1 MRDGRE
7 ARLTLE
13 ERLARTAKS
22 QAVSPEAAVKL
33 VKRFAG
39 IPAFRVFFGKP
50 DVEIMYELTGE
61 FWEHPSV
68 SVDSYRGFS
77 RSFRL
82 AVEHDNDFA
91 RLSSPDRLL
100 TGERDSYEPVWG
112 VRMNNAMVLLG
123 LMLLD
128 HARGRLRPK
137 DIYHCTRMTL
147 GQYLDAVMNLGFG
160 KNGGSEPDL
169 TDYARS
175 WRDMLLK
182 DHDGSRP
189 LGDALADILGR
200 YIAAW
205 QEFDHLDHILRCIG
219 ALSCYLEQEEVGR
232 TLPQEEADKI
242 RRFREALCRYGSDL
256 EGWELVEIDKRYL
269 DPKGYYFTLACEYP
283 EELPNPGSQDTAPGA
298 LRSRIFLS
306 ERDYHPGA
314 LRELA
319 AKSPSR
325 DLQALLEKYV
335 CEERLASA
343 MREINTAVTNLYMLW
358 VEPYLRMEE

>member
-1 MRDGRE
+1 MRDERE
-7 ARLTLE
+7 AFLTLE
-13 ERLARTAKS
+13 ERLTRSAKS
-22 QAVSPEAAVKL
+22 QAASPEAAVKL

-50 DVEIMYELTGE
+50 DVETMFELTGE

-68 SVDSYRGFS
+68 SGDSYQGFS
-77 RSFRL
+77 HSYRL
-82 AVEHDNDFA
+82 AVEQDNDFFQ
-91 RLSSPDRLL
+91 LSSPDRFLA
-100 TGERDSYEPVWG
+100 GERDPYEPVWG
-112 VRMNNAMVLLG
+112 VKMNNAMVLLG

-128 HARGRLRPK
+128 HARGRLRPR

-147 GQYLDAVMNLGFG
+147 GQYLDAVMDLGFR
-160 KNGGSEPDL
+160 KNGGLESGFQERVR
-169 TDYARS
+169 T
-175 WRDMLLK
+175 WRDVFLK
-182 DHDGSRP
+182 NHDGSKP

-232 TLPQEEADKI
+232 TLHQEEADKV
-242 RRFREALCRYGSDL
+242 RHFREVLCRYGSDL
-256 EGWELVEIDKRYL
+256 EGWDLVEMDKRYQ

-283 EELPNPGSQDTAPGA
+283 EELPDPGSQDAAPGA
-298 LRSRIFLS
+298 LRSRIFLA
-306 ERDYHPGA
+306 ERDYHPRA

-325 DLQALLEKYV
+325 DLRALLEEYV

-343 MREINTAVTNLYMLW
+343 MGEINTAVTDLYLLW
-358 VEPYLRMEE
+358 VEPYLRMGK